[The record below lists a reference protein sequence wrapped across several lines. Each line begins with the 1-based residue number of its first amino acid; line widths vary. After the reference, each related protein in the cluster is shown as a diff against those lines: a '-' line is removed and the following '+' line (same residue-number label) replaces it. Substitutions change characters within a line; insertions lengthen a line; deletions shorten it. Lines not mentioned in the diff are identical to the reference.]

1 MNPLCKHIYMPI
13 PLEVITHYE
22 YANTSDGG
30 SEDDRWNME
39 STESVTLGTTSEAD
53 ILTVDRHSI
62 KGWNMT

>member
-1 MNPLCKHIYMPI
+1 MSILSG
-13 PLEVITHYE
+13 VITHYE